1 MPEAPPLPRAVR
13 RAEDLSEMPE
23 EDWNVD
29 ARDPRPADREYVA
42 GEALGGRAGRALFG
56 AQERI

>member
-1 MPEAPPLPRAVR
+1 
-13 RAEDLSEMPE
+13 MPE